1 MMKNIAPEITRQRL
15 LIEGYY
21 QINMNEPTIRD
32 FLYHVSQHLDLRT
45 YKEPIIFSPETGT
58 GREENM
64 GYDAFIPL
72 IDSGIS
78 LYVWSKARFLSIV
91 IFTCKKFNDDTA
103 IDFTKDY
110 FKLKKEIS
118 FLSF

>member
-1 MMKNIAPEITRQRL
+1 MKNIAPDITRQRL

-21 QINMNEPTIRD
+21 QIDISESTIRD
-32 FLYHVSQHLDLRT
+32 YLYRISQHLDLRT
-45 YKEPIIFSPETGT
+45 YKEPIIFSPETGM

-78 LYVWSKARFLSIV
+78 LYIWSKAEFLSIV
-91 IFTCKKFNDDTA
+91 IFTCKEFNENNA
-103 IDFTKDY
+103 IEFTRDF
-110 FKLKKEIS
+110 FKIKKEIA

>member
-1 MMKNIAPEITRQRL
+1 MKKIAPEITRQRL

-21 QINMNEPTIRD
+21 QIDVNEATIQEYFQSIARK
-32 FLYHVSQHLDLRT
+32 LELRT
-45 YKEPIIFSPETGT
+45 YGEPIIFSPETGM

-78 LYVWSKARFLSIV
+78 LYIWSSAHFFSTI
-91 IFTCKKFNDDTA
+91 IYTCKTFDESTA
-103 IDFTKDY
+103 IDFTRQFFHVASEMAY
-110 FKLKKEIS
+110 TS
-118 FLSF
+118 F